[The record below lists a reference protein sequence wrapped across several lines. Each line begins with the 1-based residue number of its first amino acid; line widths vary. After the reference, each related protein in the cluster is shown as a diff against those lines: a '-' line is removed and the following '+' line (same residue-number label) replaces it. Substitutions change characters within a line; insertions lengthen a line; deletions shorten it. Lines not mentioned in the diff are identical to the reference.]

1 MANEAVIVIAIL
13 ALLFFLL
20 FFKLIGK
27 SMKWIFKLLIH
38 AISGFI
44 VLFLVNVVGGIIG
57 IQLDLSLINAIV
69 VGALGIPGV
78 ILILFIKYLL

>member
-1 MANEAVIVIAIL
+1 MANDAVLVIAIL

-78 ILILFIKYLL
+78 ILLLFIKYLL

>member
-27 SMKWIFKLLIH
+27 SMNWIFKLLIH

-78 ILILFIKYLL
+78 ILLLFIKYLL

>member
-27 SMKWIFKLLIH
+27 SMKWIFKL
-38 AISGFI
+38 
-44 VLFLVNVVGGIIG
+44 
-57 IQLDLSLINAIV
+57 
-69 VGALGIPGV
+69 
-78 ILILFIKYLL
+78 

>member
-44 VLFLVNVVGGIIG
+44 VLFLVNVVGGIVG

-78 ILILFIKYLL
+78 ILLLFIKYLL

>member
-69 VGALGIPGV
+69 VGTLGIPGV
-78 ILILFIKYLL
+78 ILLLFIKYLL

>member
-27 SMKWIFKLLIH
+27 SMKWIFKLLRH

-78 ILILFIKYLL
+78 ILLLFIKYLL

>member
-13 ALLFFLL
+13 ALL

-78 ILILFIKYLL
+78 ILLLFIKYLL

>member
-1 MANEAVIVIAIL
+1 
-13 ALLFFLL
+13 
-20 FFKLIGK
+20 
-27 SMKWIFKLLIH
+27 MKWIFKLLIH

-78 ILILFIKYLL
+78 ILLLFIKYLL

>member
-57 IQLDLSLINAIV
+57 IQLDLSLINAVV

-78 ILILFIKYLL
+78 ILLLFIKYLL

>member
-78 ILILFIKYLL
+78 IRLLFIKYLL

>member
-78 ILILFIKYLL
+78 ILLLFIKYLL

>member
-20 FFKLIGK
+20 FFKLSGK

-78 ILILFIKYLL
+78 ILLLFIKYLL

>member
-69 VGALGIPGV
+69 VGALGIPSV
-78 ILILFIKYLL
+78 ILLLFIKYLL

>member
-78 ILILFIKYLL
+78 ILLFIKYLL